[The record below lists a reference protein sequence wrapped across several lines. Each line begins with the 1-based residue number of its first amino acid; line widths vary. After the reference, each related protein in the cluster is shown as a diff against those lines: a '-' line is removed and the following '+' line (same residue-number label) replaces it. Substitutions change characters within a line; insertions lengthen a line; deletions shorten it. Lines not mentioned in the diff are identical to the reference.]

1 MAMSHGLLGMVF
13 GSRAVTIGVLLVAA
27 TVGLCAGAR
36 SRSAPVTGASALWL
50 DSTGRTTEA
59 AREALGLLD
68 HAYEDGLD
76 PAVYQT
82 DALQRIAATLGP
94 SSSREAAS
102 DFDRRL
108 TAAMVRYARDVHE
121 GRVDPRELGY
131 RLDASPDQHDFE
143 AIVTAAVAERRVAAL
158 PRDLAPPLML
168 YRNVRAALAHYR
180 TLSAEQL
187 QPLPPHSPIRP
198 GERYPDLPALL
209 HRLILLG
216 DVPAGSRADDAQS
229 YTGAVVDGVRE
240 FQRRH
245 GLALD
250 GVLERETRSAL
261 NVPLVQRVRQLEL
274 ALERLRWLPHLEDE
288 RLVAVNIPMFR
299 LWAWDAHRADGRPSF
314 QTGVIVGRAL
324 NTRTPVLVDEM
335 SEIVFRPYWNVPSSI
350 LRNEILPA
358 LRRNP
363 DYLRRH
369 DMEIVSAPGAPLR
382 VRQRP
387 GPANALGLVK
397 FVFPNDY
404 DVYMHGTPAPALFG
418 RARRDFSHGCIR
430 IEDPIGLAEW
440 VLSEQPGWSRERIV
454 AAMNG
459 PTSLRLPLQRPLR
472 VVLFYLTAV
481 VTPEDGL
488 VRFADDIYGHDT
500 RLNGRL
506 RGGT

>member
-1 MAMSHGLLGMVF
+1 MTPRSH
-13 GSRAVTIGVLLVAA
+13 AVTISVLLIAA

-36 SRSAPVTGASALWL
+36 SRSAPVSGASALWL
-50 DSTGRTTEA
+50 NSTGRPTEA
-59 AREALGLLD
+59 AREALALLD

-76 PAVYQT
+76 PAAYQNER
-82 DALQRIAATLGP
+82 LQRLAAALGP
-94 SSSREAAS
+94 PSSPEAAS

-108 TAAMVRYARDVHE
+108 TAAMVRYAKDVHA

-131 RLDASPDQHDFE
+131 RLDASPDQHDF
-143 AIVTAAVAERRVAAL
+143 AAVVTAAVAARRVGAL
-158 PRDLAPPLML
+158 SRDLAPPLML
-168 YRNVRAALAHYR
+168 YRNLRAALARYR
-180 TLSAEQL
+180 ALSVEQL
-187 QPLPPHSPIRP
+187 EPLPPHPPVRP
-198 GERYPDLPALL
+198 GDRYPYMAAVVHRLMLVRDLPA
-209 HRLILLG
+209 
-216 DVPAGSRADDAQS
+216 GSAADNAQPYS
-229 YTGAVVDGVRE
+229 GAVVDGVRQ

-245 GLALD
+245 GLAAD
-250 GVLERETRSAL
+250 GVLGRDTQAAL
-261 NVPLVQRVRQLEL
+261 NVPLAQRLRQLEL
-274 ALERLRWLPHLEDE
+274 ALERLRWLPDLEDE

-335 SEIVFRPYWNVPSSI
+335 SDIVFRPYWNVPSSI

-358 LRRNP
+358 LRRHP

-387 GPANALGLVK
+387 GPSNALGLIK

-430 IEDPIGLAEW
+430 IEDPIGLAVW
-440 VLSEQPGWSRERIV
+440 VLSDQPAWSRERIV
-454 AAMNG
+454 AAMNSRA
-459 PTSLRLPLQRPLR
+459 SLRVALERPVR

-481 VTPEDGL
+481 VTPDDGL
-488 VRFADDIYGHDT
+488 VRFADDIYGHDI
-500 RLNGRL
+500 RLDRRM